1 MKFLD
6 ANIFI
11 YAYYKPREKLTS
23 QQKEMKDESKE
34 IIRKINEGKEKV
46 MTTVVHLSEISNI
59 LKKALSLDDLYSILI
74 TLYSLKNVKIM
85 DVSREDYFGGIEL
98 MKEIGLDP
106 NDSLA
111 AQLMKNEGI
120 REIYS
125 FDRDFDRV
133 KEIKRIHSLE

>member
-1 MKFLD
+1 
-6 ANIFI
+6 
-11 YAYYKPREKLTS
+11 
-23 QQKEMKDESKE
+23 
-34 IIRKINEGKEKV
+34 
-46 MTTVVHLSEISNI
+46 
-59 LKKALSLDDLYSILI
+59 
-74 TLYSLKNVKIM
+74 M